1 MSRINAEPETA
12 LIIDTL
18 MDGRGV
24 ADAPGK
30 KVFVD
35 GALSGETVTFRRRR
49 KKRNFDEAELLEVLE
64 PSPERVEP
72 RCAAFGMCG
81 GCSLQHLSAAEQ
93 LNMKQTVML
102 DSLQRIGSV
111 VPERILP
118 PIAGSPWGYRRKAR
132 LAVKHVYKKDRVL
145 VGFRERNKPYVADMD
160 RCETLHPAIGDRLG
174 ELSELI
180 GGLSI
185 RDRLPQIECAVGD
198 NATAMIFRVLDA
210 PSDADIEALSTWAGT
225 RDIQAFLQTGGPH
238 TISPLPGHE
247 WPEPLQYRIP
257 AFDVT
262 LNFVPTDF
270 LQVHAEVNERMIEQ
284 AVELL
289 APDSASSVLDLFCG
303 LGNFSLPLG
312 RVAGQVLGLEL
323 ADDMVARARSNASL
337 CGLDNVT
344 FAQADLSK
352 VDLGKNDLSK
362 NDKGKPVV
370 EPLAGRTFDRI
381 LVDPPRTGMAE
392 FLDTLLELRAERV
405 LYVSCHPGTLARDA
419 GRLVTEGGYRL
430 VAAGVMDMFP
440 QTSHVESMALFQ
452 L

>member
-1 MSRINAEPETA
+1 MSRNNAEPETA
-12 LIIDTL
+12 VIVDTL

-35 GALSGETVTFRRRR
+35 GALRGETVIFRRRR
-49 KKRNFDEAELLEVLE
+49 KKRNFDEAELLEILE
-64 PSPERVEP
+64 PAPERVEP

-102 DSLQRIGSV
+102 DNLQRIGSV
-111 VPERILP
+111 VPERVLP
-118 PIAGSPWGYRRKAR
+118 PISGSPWGYRRKAR

-145 VGFRERNKPYVADMD
+145 VGFRERNKPYVCDMD
-160 RCETLHPAIGDRLG
+160 RCETLHPAIGDKLG
-174 ELSELI
+174 ELSALI
-180 GGLSI
+180 GRLSI

-198 NATAMIFRVLDA
+198 NGTAMIFRVLDA
-210 PSDADIEALSTWAGT
+210 PSDADIEALSTWAVT
-225 RDIQAFLQTGGPH
+225 SDIRVFLQTGGPDS
-238 TISPLPGHE
+238 ISPLPGHD
-247 WPEPLQYRIP
+247 WPEPLQYRID
-257 AFDVT
+257 AYDVA

-270 LQVHAEVNERMIEQ
+270 LQVHAEVNQRMIKQ
-284 AVELL
+284 AIELL
-289 APDSASSVLDLFCG
+289 APDAASSVLDLFCG

-312 RVAGQVLGLEL
+312 RVSGKVLGIEL
-323 ADDMVARARSNASL
+323 AADMVARARSNASR
-337 CGLDNVT
+337 CGLENVT
-344 FAQADLSK
+344 FEQADLSK
-352 VDLGKNDLSK
+352 AEQSKPALDL
-362 NDKGKPVV
+362 V
-370 EPLAGRTFDRI
+370 AGRTFDRVLI
-381 LVDPPRTGMAE
+381 DPPRTGMAE

-419 GRLVTEGGYRL
+419 GRLVSEGGYRL

>member
-1 MSRINAEPETA
+1 MSRVNAEPETA

-35 GALSGETVTFRRRR
+35 GALSGETVIFRRRR

-64 PSPERVEP
+64 PAPERVEP
-72 RCAAFGMCG
+72 RCAVFGMCG
-81 GCSLQHLSAAEQ
+81 GCSLQHLSPTEQ
-93 LNMKQTVML
+93 LNMKQTAML
-102 DSLQRIGSV
+102 ESLQRIGGV
-111 VPERILP
+111 APECVLP
-118 PIAGSPWGYRRKAR
+118 PITGSPWGYRRKAR
-132 LAVKHVYKKDRVL
+132 LAVKYVYKKDRVL
-145 VGFRERNKPYVADMD
+145 VGFRERNKPFVADMD
-160 RCETLHPAIGDRLG
+160 RCETLHPAIGERLG
-174 ELSELI
+174 ELSALI
-180 GGLSI
+180 GQLSI

-210 PSDADIEALSTWAGT
+210 PSVADIEVLSTWARASGI
-225 RDIQAFLQTGGPH
+225 RIFLQTGGLD
-238 TISPLPGHE
+238 TITPLPGHE
-247 WPEPLQYRIP
+247 WPEPLQYHIP
-257 AFDVT
+257 AFDVA

-270 LQVHAEVNERMIEQ
+270 LQVHADVNQRMIKQ
-284 AVELL
+284 AIDLL
-289 APDSASSVLDLFCG
+289 EPDTTSSVLDLFCG

-323 ADDMVARARSNASL
+323 ANDMVARARANASQ

-352 VDLGKNDLSK
+352 VDQ
-362 NDKGKPVV
+362 GKPASDLV
-370 EPLAGRTFDRI
+370 AGQSFDRV

-419 GRLVTEGGYRL
+419 QRLVTEGGYRL
-430 VAAGVMDMFP
+430 VAAGVMDMFS

>member
-210 PSDADIEALSTWAGT
+210 PSDADIEALSTWAGS

-238 TISPLPGHE
+238 TISPLPGH
-247 WPEPLQYRIP
+247 
-257 AFDVT
+257 
-262 LNFVPTDF
+262 
-270 LQVHAEVNERMIEQ
+270 
-284 AVELL
+284 
-289 APDSASSVLDLFCG
+289 
-303 LGNFSLPLG
+303 
-312 RVAGQVLGLEL
+312 
-323 ADDMVARARSNASL
+323 
-337 CGLDNVT
+337 
-344 FAQADLSK
+344 
-352 VDLGKNDLSK
+352 
-362 NDKGKPVV
+362 
-370 EPLAGRTFDRI
+370 
-381 LVDPPRTGMAE
+381 
-392 FLDTLLELRAERV
+392 
-405 LYVSCHPGTLARDA
+405 
-419 GRLVTEGGYRL
+419 
-430 VAAGVMDMFP
+430 
-440 QTSHVESMALFQ
+440 
-452 L
+452 

>member
-1 MSRINAEPETA
+1 
-12 LIIDTL
+12 
-18 MDGRGV
+18 
-24 ADAPGK
+24 
-30 KVFVD
+30 
-35 GALSGETVTFRRRR
+35 
-49 KKRNFDEAELLEVLE
+49 
-64 PSPERVEP
+64 
-72 RCAAFGMCG
+72 
-81 GCSLQHLSAAEQ
+81 
-93 LNMKQTVML
+93 
-102 DSLQRIGSV
+102 
-111 VPERILP
+111 
-118 PIAGSPWGYRRKAR
+118 
-132 LAVKHVYKKDRVL
+132 
-145 VGFRERNKPYVADMD
+145 
-160 RCETLHPAIGDRLG
+160 
-174 ELSELI
+174 
-180 GGLSI
+180 
-185 RDRLPQIECAVGD
+185 
-198 NATAMIFRVLDA
+198 
-210 PSDADIEALSTWAGT
+210 
-225 RDIQAFLQTGGPH
+225 
-238 TISPLPGHE
+238 
-247 WPEPLQYRIP
+247 
-257 AFDVT
+257 
-262 LNFVPTDF
+262 VPTDF

-352 VDLGKNDLSK
+352 VDLGKND
-362 NDKGKPVV
+362 KGKPVV

-392 FLDTLLELRAERV
+392 FLATLLELRAERV